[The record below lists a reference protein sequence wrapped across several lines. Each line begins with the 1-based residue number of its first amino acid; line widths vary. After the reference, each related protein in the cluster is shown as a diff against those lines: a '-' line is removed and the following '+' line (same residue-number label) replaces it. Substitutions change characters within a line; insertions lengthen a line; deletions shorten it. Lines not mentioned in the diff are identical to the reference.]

1 MLWLRPPSCYLRN
14 RFIGSYG
21 ERESVVKKRVRA
33 ARTNPRERSV
43 ATLVDIRNEIR
54 AAGMRSTAPRISVLE
69 RLRRADAPLSHAE
82 ITEELL
88 PMGFDRATIY
98 RNLVDLAEAGLV
110 SRVELGDHVWRYE
123 VRGQG
128 REPREGEG
136 EHPHFVCNDC
146 GTVSCLPTVS
156 IDIRPAPGSR
166 RSPVAAVSDIVLKG
180 RCESC

>member
-1 MLWLRPPSCYLRN
+1 MA
-14 RFIGSYG
+14 
-21 ERESVVKKRVRA
+21 KKRIRA
-33 ARTNPRERSV
+33 GRSKPRARTV

-69 RLRRADAPLSHAE
+69 RLRRAHAPLSHAD

-88 PMGFDRATIY
+88 PLGFDRATIY
-98 RNLVDLAEAGLV
+98 RNLVDLAEAGLI

-123 VRGQG
+123 VRGRGQA
-128 REPREGEG
+128 PRDGEG

-146 GTVSCLPTVS
+146 GTVACLPTVS
-156 IDIRPAPGSR
+156 VAIHPAPGTH